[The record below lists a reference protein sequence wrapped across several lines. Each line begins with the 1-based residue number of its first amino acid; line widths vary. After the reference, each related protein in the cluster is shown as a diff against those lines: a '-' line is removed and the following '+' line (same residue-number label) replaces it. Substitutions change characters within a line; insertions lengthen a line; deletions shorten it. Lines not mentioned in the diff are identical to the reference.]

1 MTKPRSSAHRPKLS
15 RFVFIALALV
25 LVAAGSLLAFWPRP
39 TLVDLASVRR
49 GPLQVSVDEEGRAL
63 VRNPYLVAAPAAGR
77 LERVTLE
84 VGDRVVADTTPLAR
98 LWPSLPPAL
107 DERAREQ
114 ARAVV
119 KASMAALE
127 VAKVERSSAETQL
140 QQAQSDLSRI
150 KTLFERGLVS
160 LSEMERYQQAQRG
173 AQARLEASQAAIAL
187 REAELARAEAQLMDA
202 GPEGRPVSGPEAE
215 TAEQGAEEAR
225 VNDQQ
230 EPMTLFAPI
239 DGQVL
244 RVLHQSQTPV
254 AAGTPI
260 LEVGDIEQ
268 DLMVEVALV
277 SSDAVRIQVGDE
289 VALEAWGGPD
299 SLKGKVARIEP
310 IAVTK
315 VSALGVEEQRVRVTI
330 DLLSPAEARPGL
342 GHGYRLKVRVITW
355 QDADAL
361 IVPAAALFREDG
373 GWVVFAIEGAGE
385 KSWNGQPITRLVK
398 RAVTLA
404 ANNGLN
410 AALAAGLG
418 EGEQVVLYPDKDL
431 QDGQAVASR
440 N

>member
-1 MTKPRSSAHRPKLS
+1 MAKQRSSAHRPKLS
-15 RFVFIALALV
+15 RYVFIALALL
-25 LVAAGSLLAFWPRP
+25 LVVAGMLVAFWPRP
-39 TLVDLASVRR
+39 TLVDLAQVVR
-49 GPLQVSVDEEGRAL
+49 GPLQVSVDEEGQAL
-63 VRNPYLVAAPAAGR
+63 VRNPYLVAAPASGR

-84 VGDRVVADTTPLAR
+84 VGDRVEADQTPLAR

-119 KASMAALE
+119 KASIAALE
-127 VAKVERSSAETQL
+127 VAKVERASAETQL
-140 QQAQSDLSRI
+140 QQAMSDLARI

-160 LSEMERYQQAQRG
+160 LSEMERYQQVQRSAQS
-173 AQARLEASQAAIAL
+173 RLEASQAAIAL

-202 GPEGRPVSGPEAE
+202 GPEAQAEASS
-215 TAEQGAEEAR
+215 
-225 VNDQQ
+225 NNHQ

-244 RVLHQSQTPV
+244 RVLHQSETPV

-260 LEVGDIEQ
+260 LEIGDIEQ

-277 SSDAVRIQVGDE
+277 SSDALRINVGDM
-289 VALEAWGGPD
+289 VALDAWGGSD
-299 SLKGKVARIEP
+299 NLEGRVARIEP

-330 DLLSPAEARPGL
+330 DLLSGAEARPGL
-342 GHGYRLKVRVITW
+342 GHGYRLKVRIITW
-355 QDADAL
+355 QDQDAL

-373 GWVVFAIEGAGE
+373 GWAVLAATPAEE
-385 KSWNGQPITRLVK
+385 KSWSGQSVLRLDK
-398 RAVTLA
+398 RSVDLV

-410 AALAAGLG
+410 AALASGLT
-418 EGEQVVLYPDKDL
+418 EGEQVVIYPDKDL
-431 QDGQAVASR
+431 EDGQAVASR